1 MSNKSILAKLHLIP
15 GRKMLVLNPPASYI
29 EKAGEI
35 PPGAELVLEAQE
47 ASFIQVFLRT
57 HAELEDALKRY
68 SPLVQSNGMLWITS
82 PKLTS
87 ALKGAVQRDTINAYA
102 QQNGWI
108 GIAMISID
116 EDWSAL
122 RLKRL

>member
-1 MSNKSILAKLHLIP
+1 MK
-15 GRKMLVLNPPASYI
+15 GCR
-29 EKAGEI
+29 
-35 PPGAELVLEAQE
+35 
-47 ASFIQVFLRT
+47 
-57 HAELEDALKRY
+57 
-68 SPLVQSNGMLWITS
+68 ITS

-116 EDWSAL
+116 EDWSAV
-122 RLKRL
+122 KN

>member
-1 MSNKSILAKLHLIP
+1 MQ
-15 GRKMLVLNPPASYI
+15 VLNTPADYI

-35 PPGAELVLEAQE
+35 PPGAKLVLEAQE
-47 ASFIQVFLRT
+47 ASIIQVFLRT
-57 HAELEDALKRY
+57 HAELEDSLKRY

-108 GIAMISID
+108 GTEMISID

-122 RLKRL
+122 RLKRP